1 MICQEGKRLHHN
13 YISSLL
19 PRRPAVVNSQ
29 QLYHHPVQ
37 SYFLES
43 VFDGQTPA
51 AQLYI
56 GENQV
61 TPESIHLQIP
71 ESIPRNQ
78 HVNTMRKEA

>member
-1 MICQEGKRLHHN
+1 MISQDGKTLHHN
-13 YISSLL
+13 YISFLL

-29 QLYHHPVQ
+29 QLYLRPVQ

-43 VFDGQTPA
+43 VFDGQTLA

-71 ESIPRNQ
+71 ELILQNQ